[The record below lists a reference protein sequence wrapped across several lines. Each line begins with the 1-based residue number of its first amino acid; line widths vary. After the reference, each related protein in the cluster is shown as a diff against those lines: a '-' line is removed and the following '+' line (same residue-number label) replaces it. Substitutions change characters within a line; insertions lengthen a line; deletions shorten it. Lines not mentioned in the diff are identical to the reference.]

1 MKISQMT
8 ESKYLKGGDV
18 QPAKLLTFRGFKKE
32 NVAKKDEP
40 AEFRWIAYFDGQEK
54 GLVLN
59 KTNLSRAARA
69 MGSED
74 TDDWI
79 GKQIVAFFDEN
90 VEYQG
95 RPVGGIRLRAPKLPS
110 QRIAEATPVQT
121 DQRAPLRNFDEPTNQ
136 GSLSR
141 ADQARA
147 LIGRKPHPV
156 QVEEE
161 EFPPPREEEADFED
175 DIPF

>member
-18 QPAKLLTFRGFKKE
+18 QPAKLLTFRMFKKE
-32 NVAKKDEP
+32 NVAKKDEQP
-40 AEFRWIAYFDGQEK
+40 EFRWIAYFDGNDK

-59 KTNLSRAARA
+59 KTNLARAARA

-79 GKQIVAFFDEN
+79 GKQIVAYFDEN

-95 RPVGGIRLRAPKLPS
+95 KLVGGIRLRAPKLPS
-110 QRIAEATPVQT
+110 QRIAEAGQE
-121 DQRAPLRNFDEPTNQ
+121 RAGEAPRNAPIRQ
-136 GSLSR
+136 GQALSR
-141 ADQARA
+141 ADEARA
-147 LIGRKPHPV
+147 MIVRQPK
-156 QVEEE
+156 QEDD
-161 EFPPPREEEADFED
+161 FPPAREPDDPGFDD